1 MRLNYYYN
9 FKNPIRFFINIENLN
24 FANIDILKHSWSSPF
39 VFRIRKDEN
48 SFRTLSIPNIYNF
61 YGAYTYYNSELQ
73 KSGFDLENLEQ
84 LDKNH
89 NRMSISYKTGDFLEK
104 SYDYWLQKDYFN
116 LIKFDVLLRYDI
128 KSFYESIYTHY
139 ILKGKLKAHSRT
151 SDTPLSHLNNGRTAG
166 ILMGNYLSTYMA
178 SILLLKISEEFSK
191 RLRKSKLSNKCGFSY
206 FSDDFYIFTNE
217 EYIEQISRIF
227 DEVLENFQ
235 LTKNES
241 KLKRYNY
248 IEYNNDDLIEKY
260 WKHITDKC
268 QRQQK
273 YQMQLLEEKK
283 IDKVDNLIFLNQL
296 IYRSNK
302 LKKYRDRRVFIVN
315 FFKSDFFITTDFS
328 STNFHD
334 YDVHQLLFL
343 IKNYP
348 EICLYIVDLLK
359 SESLG
364 NKKELINY
372 LFDIFMRKLDTNF
385 QDEQLYL
392 FYLLYLLGERKKFKG
407 KKCCEKILMTH
418 NSILI
423 AYCLKYKYITPA
435 QILDDDINESRWL
448 IYYYLILR
456 DQDLY
461 RNIDVSIRKYLIPQS
476 VSKPVLEDAYLK
488 FYRQN
493 LEAKNDI
500 LEDITKVK
508 ENIKEYFE
516 QKYGKKQ

>member
-9 FKNPIRFFINIENLN
+9 FKNPIRFFINIESLD
-24 FANIDILKHSWSSPF
+24 FTNIDISKHSWSSPF

-61 YGAYTYYNSELQ
+61 YSACAYYNSKLP
-73 KSGFDLENLEQ
+73 KSNFNLENLEL

-89 NRMSISYKTGDFLEK
+89 NRMSISYETGDFLEK
-104 SYDYWLQKDYFN
+104 SYDDWLQKDYFN

-139 ILKGKLKAHSRT
+139 ILKGKVKDNSQI

-191 RLRKSKLSNKCGFSY
+191 RLCKSKLNNKCEFSY

-217 EYIEQISRIF
+217 ECIEQISRMF

-235 LTKNES
+235 LTKNEA
-241 KLKRYNY
+241 KLKKYNY
-248 IEYNNDDLIEKY
+248 IEYNNSDLIEKY

-273 YQMQLLEEKK
+273 YQTQLLEEKK
-283 IDKVDNLIFLNQL
+283 IDRVDNLIFLNQL
-296 IYRSNK
+296 IYRSTK
-302 LKKYRDRRVFIVN
+302 LKNYRDRRVFIVN
-315 FFKSDFFITTDFS
+315 FFKSDFFITTNFS
-328 STNFHD
+328 NTCFHN

-364 NKKELINY
+364 NKKKLLNY
-372 LFDIFMRKLDTNF
+372 LFDIFFEKLDTNF

-392 FYLLYLLGERKKFKG
+392 FYLLYSLGERKKFKG

-418 NSILI
+418 NNILI
-423 AYCLKYKYITPA
+423 TYWLKYKYIMPE
-435 QILDDDINESRWL
+435 QILKDDINESKWL

-456 DQDLY
+456 DKDLY
-461 RNIDVSIRKYLIPQS
+461 IDLDNSIKIYLIPKS
-476 VSKPVLEDAYLK
+476 ASKKDLKAAYLN
-488 FYRQN
+488 FYHQN
-493 LEAKNDI
+493 LEAKNEI
-500 LEDITKVK
+500 LEDIAKVG
-508 ENIKEYFE
+508 ENIKSYFE
-516 QKYGKKQ
+516 QKYGKKE